1 MKDYIKIAN
10 QYIEDVLTGVIPAC
24 SYVKQACQRQKDDLV
39 RAWEYHFDEK
49 AAARICR
56 FCELLTHAKGPKAG
70 ENICLEPWQVFILT
84 TVFGWLNDKGYRR
97 FQDIYIEVPRGN
109 GKSTLLSCIGLYMLC
124 ADNEKGADVYSFA
137 TTRDQAKIVF
147 GDAQYMARRNKDLRD
162 AYGLNVLANAMVVPG
177 TNSKFQAKSADGST
191 LDGLNTHCGI
201 IDELHAHRNREVY
214 DVVKTSIGKRA
225 QPLLWVITTAG
236 FDLTGICYEVRS
248 FVLKVLNGSVEQPT
262 QFGVVYTLD
271 EGDDWK
277 TEESAQKAN
286 PNWNVSVMPKTIM
299 SALTMA
305 LTDPSA
311 ENNYKTKH
319 LDVWCNA
326 DSAFLQMDRWR
337 RCYQTDVTLSEF
349 EGCPC
354 IYGIDLAAKTD
365 ICAVVRLFWREEND
379 GLVHFYTFP
388 EFWLP
393 SDKVRESS
401 NAQYQGWEKQGLLHV
416 TEGSINDLE
425 SIQHYIAEDAQHY
438 DTLAL
443 AFDPWQA
450 YQLASALMQEGLNMV
465 ELKPTVLNFSEPMK
479 QMQALVYTRRLH
491 TDGNPVLEWMA
502 SNLVAHYDAKDNVY
516 PRKEMPSQKIDGMV
530 ALIMCINQALQLDVE
545 HEYLGGSSNAP
556 LVL

>member
-1 MKDYIKIAN
+1 MKDYIRIAN
-10 QYIEDVLTGVIPAC
+10 QYIEDVLTGSIPAC
-24 SYVKQACQRQKDDLV
+24 VYVKQACQRQKDDLA

-214 DVVKTSIGKRA
+214 DVVKTSIGKRS

-236 FDLTGICYEVRS
+236 FDLAGICYEVRS
-248 FVLKVLNGSVEQPT
+248 FVLKVLNGSVKQPT

-277 TEESAQKAN
+277 TEESARKAN

-326 DSAFLQMDRWR
+326 DSAFLQMDKWR
-337 RCYQTDVTLSEF
+337 RCYRPDVTLSEF

-365 ICAVVRLFWREEND
+365 ICAVVRLFWREEDD

-416 TEGSINDLE
+416 TEGAINDLE

-438 DTLAL
+438 ETLAI

-450 YQLASALMQEGLNMV
+450 YQLASALLQEGLNMV

-491 TDGNPVLEWMA
+491 TDGNPVYEWMA
-502 SNLVAHYDAKDNVY
+502 SNLVAHLDAKDNVY
-516 PRKEMPSQKIDGMV
+516 PRKETPAQKIDGMV
-530 ALIMCINQALQLDVE
+530 ALIMCINQALQFDVE